1 MNQRPY
7 PELLSRMKKYFT
19 EEQNAEMVAVLT
31 AAEYEHMILTKIIN
45 TKMTQVC
52 PAMAS
57 EAITTVDEIAE
68 KVTKNWSED
77 ERETEQAAT

>member
-1 MNQRPY
+1 MTNRPY

-31 AAEYEHMILTKIIN
+31 AAEYQHMTLTKIIN

-52 PAMAS
+52 PAVAS

-68 KVTKNWSED
+68 KVSKNWSEN